1 MDCSVKVNFKC
12 ESYLL
17 FSLYICS
24 KCKIKKVQPSPQK
37 CFFSFLTQSGIY
49 TFCSRYVTTANP
61 SWQAYAVTS
70 HRPSPT
76 NLITWRVNRLQR
88 LPFGQF
94 TPVHFQLL
102 ILLPPFFFLSFKYT
116 KRQWI
121 SPNGETAE
129 HRRHTEQNSKC
140 WQASRLHHRL

>member
-1 MDCSVKVNFKC
+1 MQN
-12 ESYLL
+12 
-17 FSLYICS
+17 
-24 KCKIKKVQPSPQK
+24 KKSAAKSSEVL
-37 CFFSFLTQSGIY
+37 FSFLTQSGIY

-102 ILLPPFFFLSFKYT
+102 ILLPPFFFLSFFLSNTLKD
-116 KRQWI
+116 
-121 SPNGETAE
+121 NGSAQTEKLQSTAGTPSRTLNAGK
-129 HRRHTEQNSKC
+129 HLGYIIDSK
-140 WQASRLHHRL
+140 SGLGD

>member
-1 MDCSVKVNFKC
+1 MQN
-12 ESYLL
+12 
-17 FSLYICS
+17 
-24 KCKIKKVQPSPQK
+24 KKVQPSPQK
-37 CFFSFLTQSGIY
+37 CFCIFDTKWDLYFLLKV
-49 TFCSRYVTTANP
+49 CHNCKP

-102 ILLPPFFFLSFKYT
+102 ILLPPFFFFLSSNTLKD
-116 KRQWI
+116 
-121 SPNGETAE
+121 NGSAQTEKLQSTAGTPSRTLNAGK
-129 HRRHTEQNSKC
+129 HLGYIIDSK
-140 WQASRLHHRL
+140 SGLGD

>member
-1 MDCSVKVNFKC
+1 MQN
-12 ESYLL
+12 
-17 FSLYICS
+17 
-24 KCKIKKVQPSPQK
+24 KKVQPSPQK
-37 CFFSFLTQSGIY
+37 CFFIFDTKWDLYFLLKV
-49 TFCSRYVTTANP
+49 CHNCKP

-102 ILLPPFFFLSFKYT
+102 ILLPPFFFLSFFSFLKYT

-121 SPNGETAE
+121 SSNGETAE